1 MSQTNQTTDEVLD
14 SLTGHD
20 EMEIATQFGRT
31 IGELIPEPG
40 MYRRALIY
48 VLKRR
53 ETVVDDDARNLVLG
67 MRMKDVLEFFPSE
80 ASEDAGQVEAA
91 QESGKDET
99 PDERPLVILPSSAS

>member
-1 MSQTNQTTDEVLD
+1 MSQTDQTTDEVLD

-53 ETVVDDDARNLVLG
+53 DGAVDDDARNAVLD
-67 MRMKDVLEFFPSE
+67 MAMKDVLDYFALEG
-80 ASEDAGQVEAA
+80 SEDAK
-91 QESGKDET
+91 ESGKDEPEPEPQPET
-99 PDERPLVILPSSAS
+99 WSAGALEPVAP